1 MRKNEMIYRAI
12 GGISDDKAADAYLY
26 TSEKQKNYRLRNV
39 LYGIGVAALI
49 CSFFVLS
56 FVLLKV
62 SGPKT
67 DPAAV
72 GTDTGTEQVT
82 ETETETKIETETR
95 DPSYLDDEFFKK
107 LYDDI
112 YKNLEDGKINP
123 IYEVSVEET
132 TVNLNDLPGVEALE
146 LKEITPV
153 ETAEKI
159 LGKYVFSF
167 GSGITHFIW
176 TFKTDEE
183 YGGISANRSI
193 DENGN
198 VAYEFSS
205 ESLGMFKVSVLR
217 NALKKGGLSEG
228 KKAEYEAMLSELSSK
243 YVPTDEEICKLAVGL
258 AQTYCGYEVPL
269 IIDRD
274 YANAL
279 SDTVLRASRDFRANK
294 NVNTGN
300 ETTAESNIIDEYI
313 EKVFSHKGTTE
324 LPRKLKDKLADGP
337 GNNTGIS
344 NDDIFI
350 YPIYKAATTGPIET
364 YALNYG
370 YSGYPDC
377 LSVDSVITEIDI
389 MRDDINICGINTSS
403 SFEEFEKVFTEL
415 GFEVQKASDYRIFAK
430 IDGFTI
436 TLQKEEKI
444 SSGYV
449 IHNSLCLRLAVTNNN
464 GVIF

>member
-1 MRKNEMIYRAI
+1 MGNI
-12 GGISDDKAADAYLY
+12 DDKIISETDAYQAEPKDH
-26 TSEKQKNYRLRNV
+26 SRLFAV
-39 LYGIGVAALI
+39 LEGVAIVAVVCGLI
-49 CSFFVLS
+49 AFS
-56 FVLLKV
+56 FVLMKFA
-62 SGPKT
+62 GEKT

-72 GTDTGTEQVT
+72 GTDTNTEQVT

-95 DPSYLDDEFFKK
+95 DPSYPDDEFFKK

-112 YKNLEDGKINP
+112 YKNFEDGKINP
-123 IYEVSVEET
+123 IYVVSVEET

-167 GSGITHFIW
+167 GSGITHFVW

-243 YVPTDEEICKLAVGL
+243 YVPTDEEICKSAVDF

-279 SDTVLRASRDFRANK
+279 SDTVLRASRDFLANK

-300 ETTAESNIIDEYI
+300 ETTAEDSIIDEYI
-313 EKVFSHKGTTE
+313 EKVFSHKDTTE

-350 YPIYKAATTGPIET
+350 YPIYKAATTGPLET

-370 YSGYPDC
+370 CSGYPDC
-377 LSVDSVITEIDI
+377 LSVDSVITRIDI

-415 GFEVQKASDYRIFAK
+415 GFEVQKASDYKIFAK

-436 TLQKEEKI
+436 TLQKEEKT

-449 IHNSLCLRLAVTNNN
+449 IHNSLCLQLSVTNNN